1 MKIAVAGKGG
11 AGKTTVSGTV
21 ARALARAGHDV
32 LALDADSN
40 PMLGVSLG
48 VGPEQTDLLLGVRQ
62 GLETGEVEHE
72 PTIEGMVERFGADAP
87 DGVRLVVA
95 SRIDNDSP
103 GCQCCGVSP
112 DQLLRELED
121 EGGRTVICDLE
132 AGIGTIVRLAPG
144 NADVVLV
151 VANPAAKALEVAR
164 RAVAIA
170 ADKTEVIVLANRVR
184 NDEDL
189 EVIRAAIPDHEL
201 IVIPE
206 DATIARADRD
216 GVAPIDL
223 DPYSPGVMAIVAL
236 VDRLAGARAPAC
248 GPGPRPRRVRPRPG
262 PGAGTGRLAR
272 PGSLASRTTADA
284 KSPAPR
290 RATRVVA

>member
-11 AGKTTVSGTV
+11 AGKTTVSGTL
-21 ARALARAGHDV
+21 ARALARAGHEV
-32 LALDADSN
+32 LALDADAN

-48 VGPEQTDLLLGVRQ
+48 VGPERTELLLGVRQ

-121 EGGRTVICDLE
+121 GHRTVICDLE
-132 AGIGTIVRLAPG
+132 AGLGTLTRLAPG
-144 NADVVLV
+144 NADAVLV
-151 VANPAAKALEVAR
+151 VANPTAKALEVAR
-164 RAVAIA
+164 RAVEIA
-170 ADKTEVIVLANRVR
+170 SDKTEVIVLANRVR
-184 NDEDL
+184 DEEDL
-189 EVIRAAIPDHEL
+189 DAIRAVLGEEREL

-206 DATIARADRD
+206 DTVIARADRD
-216 GVAPIDL
+216 GLAPIDL
-223 DPYSPGVMAIVAL
+223 DEDSPGVTALVAL
-236 VDRLAGARAPAC
+236 ADRLAGAPVPA
-248 GPGPRPRRVRPRPG
+248 
-262 PGAGTGRLAR
+262 
-272 PGSLASRTTADA
+272 
-284 KSPAPR
+284 
-290 RATRVVA
+290 

>member
-1 MKIAVAGKGG
+1 MKIMVAGKGG

-21 ARALARAGHDV
+21 ARALARAGHSV
-32 LALDADSN
+32 LALDADAN

-48 VGPEQTDLLLGVRQ
+48 VGAERTDLLLGVRQ

-95 SRIDNDSP
+95 NRIDNDRP
-103 GCQCCGVSP
+103 GCQCCGVSA

-121 EGGRTVICDLE
+121 GERTVLCDLE
-132 AGIGTIVRLAPG
+132 AGLGTVLRMAP
-144 NADVVLV
+144 DSVDIVLV
-151 VANPAAKALEVAR
+151 VANPTAKALEVAR
-164 RAVAIA
+164 RAVAVA
-170 ADKTEVIVLANRVR
+170 ADKTEVLVLANRVR
-184 NDEDL
+184 DDADL
-189 EVIRAAIPDHEL
+189 DAIRAAIPDREL

-223 DPYSPGVMAIVAL
+223 DPYSPGVTVL
-236 VDRLAGARAPAC
+236 VQLADRLAGAPV
-248 GPGPRPRRVRPRPG
+248 PG
-262 PGAGTGRLAR
+262 
-272 PGSLASRTTADA
+272 
-284 KSPAPR
+284 
-290 RATRVVA
+290 